1 MKITQLIEIHYAIAI
16 GEGKRVIIFQV
27 TLFTTV
33 SALKTWL
40 NNILFGQILA
50 TFRRCCVGL
59 CRHLTGT
66 TGGYRKV
73 KNMAGFLTITRDTVN
88 IHICGGI
95 LTVKQHIFKSEYRY
109 SSAYR
114 LGHIKN

>member
-1 MKITQLIEIHYAIAI
+1 MKITLIEMHYAIAS

-27 TLFTTV
+27 TLFTV

-50 TFRRCCVGL
+50 KFRRCCVGL

-73 KNMAGFLTITRDTVN
+73 NNMTGFLTITRDTVN

-95 LTVKQHIFKSEYRY
+95 FTVKRHI
-109 SSAYR
+109 
-114 LGHIKN
+114 